1 MPGESEIIAM
11 IRARS
16 GTVPRSGVEVGIG
29 DDAAV
34 LRPDSSTDLLFC
46 SDLSVESVH
55 FRTEWAEPE
64 VIGKKALAVTVSDIA
79 AMGGQPKFALASI
92 AFSPASSMQFIEQLF
107 SGMFDLAGAL
117 GFSLVGGDTSA
128 SPGPLFIDTSAIGVC
143 GRGRAVTRSGA
154 RPGDLV
160 YVTGELG
167 ASALGLSLLEAGL
180 RLGAPAMGPDGL
192 ARQAAIR
199 RHLLPEPRVMA
210 GRTIGL
216 AGVATAMIDISDG
229 LATDL
234 GHIVQDSKCGIVI
247 RGKALPVA
255 RPLIEL
261 SSLGAI
267 EDPLQLALGSG
278 EEYELAFCA
287 RPEAVNSVRDLS
299 YELEL
304 PITLIGEV
312 IQDRGLF
319 IELDKGTVTIEA
331 KGFEHE
337 I

>member
-1 MPGESEIIAM
+1 MPSESEIIRM

-16 GTVPRSGVEVGIG
+16 RKVPGSGVELGIG

-34 LRPDSSTDLLFC
+34 LRLDSPTDLLFC
-46 SDLSVESVH
+46 SDLSVEGVH
-55 FRTEWAEPE
+55 FKREWAEPN
-64 VIGKKALAVTVSDIA
+64 VIGRKALAVTISDIA
-79 AMGGQPKFALASI
+79 AMGGQPKFALASV
-92 AFSPASSMQFIEQLF
+92 ALGHGSTMQFIEQLF
-107 SGMFDLAGAL
+107 SGMFDLASAL
-117 GFSLVGGDTSA
+117 GFSLVGGDTST

-143 GRGRAVTRSGA
+143 PRGRAVTRSGA
-154 RPGDLV
+154 RPGDHV

-167 ASALGLSLLEAGL
+167 ASALGLSLLKEGL
-180 RLGAPAMGPDGL
+180 RPGAPAAAPEDM

-199 RHLLPEPRVMA
+199 RHLVPEPRVMA
-210 GRTIGL
+210 GRMIGL

-234 GHIVQDSKCGIVI
+234 GHIVEDSKCGMVI
-247 RGKALPVA
+247 RGSLLPVA

-261 SSLGAI
+261 SSSRAK
-267 EDPLQLALGSG
+267 EDPLHLALESG

-287 RPEAVNSVRDLS
+287 RPEAVACVRDLS
-299 YELEL
+299 DDLEL

-319 IELDKGTVTIEA
+319 IELDKGTITIEA